1 MSAPS
6 GSFLRDNAMLVHVGV
21 EILLFGG
28 VIIWTNKRLSD
39 QEKIITELKTR
50 VDQYEELLTK
60 QGEMLKQ
67 HHEALEEILNNRYA
81 SVHQS
86 QHRVPEH
93 IRQPEGRPER
103 PQVRQSEGPQST
115 NQPQRTVKQ
124 PPIKR
129 PQQSQSKMEA
139 QASQFERPS
148 QSKRQSVP
156 KVYEEEESRIQEI
169 DESEL
174 DNEIAD
180 EINELGECDLETG
193 ECTTPVGSGKKKS
206 TK

>member
-67 HHEALEEILNNRYA
+67 HHEALEEILNNKYA

-93 IRQPEGRPER
+93 IRQPEGQPER
-103 PQVRQSEGPQST
+103 HQST

-124 PPIKR
+124 PPIKRPER

-193 ECTTPVGSGKKKS
+193 DCAIPVGSGKKKS